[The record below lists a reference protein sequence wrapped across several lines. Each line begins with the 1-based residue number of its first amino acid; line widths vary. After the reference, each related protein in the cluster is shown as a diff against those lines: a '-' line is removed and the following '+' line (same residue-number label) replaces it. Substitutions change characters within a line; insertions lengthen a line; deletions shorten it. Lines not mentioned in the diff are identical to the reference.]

1 MTSQIYLGCP
11 IWSFKGW
18 VGNFYPAGTKASDYL
33 REYARRLTANEGNT
47 TFYAVPAEKTI
58 AQWAAATPDTF
69 QFCFKVPKAIS
80 HSGKLSDHI
89 GAALEFVRI
98 MSPLD
103 TRLGPMF
110 LQLPPSYSP
119 RMLDD
124 LRTFLESWPAVV
136 RLGVEVRHLDWF
148 DTPNNEALNQLLAA
162 HDMARVVIDTRPIR
176 SLDGDKILEG
186 SVYQTLLAARNRKP
200 NLPVMPERTSDFIF
214 LRYIGHP
221 KMAINVP
228 LLDEWADYLA
238 AQMQQGADAYV
249 ICHSPENLVAPWLCR
264 ELHTRLARRL
274 PIPPLPWDLADSAT
288 PEQSRFV

>member
-1 MTSQIYLGCP
+1 MDCCLCCCSAWPGCFGCCRRP
-11 IWSFKGW
+11 GRCRLLV
-18 VGNFYPAGTKASDYL
+18 VGRF
-33 REYARRLTANEGNT
+33 
-47 TFYAVPAEKTI
+47 
-58 AQWAAATPDTF
+58 
-69 QFCFKVPKAIS
+69 PKAIS

-98 MSPLD
+98 MSQLD

-148 DTPNNEALNQLLAA
+148 DSPHNEALNQLLAA

-200 NLPVMPERTSDFIF
+200 NLPVILERTSDFIF

-274 PIPPLPWDLADSAT
+274 PIPPLPWDLANSAT